1 MGLSSES
8 SDIDLVLYLKLKNG
22 CDGQCDNCPQFKEII
37 EILSKYLK
45 DKYPF
50 QIIDCIDLNQVEKSI
65 MREDYECEV
74 TQRFVAHRAISR
86 PVNYRIIAPIEDML
100 NKKPEFRREL
110 EGTVRSFFKIFMT
123 TTSHSTSFDKYLTRL
138 RSIGVKIPDSI
149 NNKIKKYLEGG

>member
-1 MGLSSES
+1 
-8 SDIDLVLYLKLKNG
+8 
-22 CDGQCDNCPQFKEII
+22 
-37 EILSKYLK
+37 
-45 DKYPF
+45 
-50 QIIDCIDLNQVEKSI
+50 
-65 MREDYECEV
+65 
-74 TQRFVAHRAISR
+74 
-86 PVNYRIIAPIEDML
+86 ML